1 MGVKNPSTPPHPT
14 SESES
19 FTRQQSEQSA
29 QAQSED
35 TSPCEPEDNNT
46 HDYGPNDPDPE
57 VDGYV
62 EPMNPEDQAAFDH
75 EMMIETGG
83 YPEGQ
88 VPDEPPP
95 PPPGA
100 QAAYEAELRRVREAA
115 ARDGVP
121 VLPNPLAGTFRK
133 PTIRSP

>member
-1 MGVKNPSTPPHPT
+1 MK
-14 SESES
+14 
-19 FTRQQSEQSA
+19 
-29 QAQSED
+29 
-35 TSPCEPEDNNT
+35 
-46 HDYGPNDPDPE
+46 
-57 VDGYV
+57 
-62 EPMNPEDQAAFDH
+62 PEDQAAFNH
-75 EMMIETGG
+75 EVKLETGG

-121 VLPNPLAGTFRK
+121 VIPNPLAGTFTR
-133 PTIRSP
+133 PAIRSP